1 MSNNEL
7 DVQSSLDYKK
17 IFNRLLEFKRLY
29 IFSVVLLLVI
39 SVIYNKTTKVLYENQ
54 IAILIS
60 DKGKSALTSD
70 NNFLQGIPLFS
81 GQVNIDNEIELLKSF
96 SLVKETI
103 QRMDLKASMF
113 TYKKNLV
120 SKMLASTSIIKK
132 SEVYESAPI
141 KIVIDPTQPQ
151 ATNLNFF
158 IEFIDENSFKIT
170 ARGSSIYLY
179 NYIDDQIIDVA
190 NNVFFENVY
199 KFGEEI
205 KTKYFSFQILKSQY
219 FDKNLTK
226 DNALFFYL
234 NNTNYLAYEYLGNL
248 KVAPISQTASIIK
261 ATLRGT
267 SYYRITDFL
276 NTLSSVFLDRN
287 LEKKNNAAASTVSFI
302 DNQISEFKD
311 SLSMAEANL
320 KTFRTNNQVMDLSF
334 QGQQVF
340 TKLEQ
345 LETERAALETQKRY
359 YQYLKD
365 YFNKNR
371 DASDL
376 LAPSS
381 MNVVDPIL
389 SSLVAELLNR
399 TSERNT
405 ITSNNPS
412 SGNILLKDLNI
423 KIDNLKKTILENVTS
438 SLSTIGSSISE
449 IEYRINK
456 LSGQISAMP
465 KTELQLK
472 GIERKFELNSTIY
485 TFLLQKRSEA
495 QIAKASSMPDYE
507 VVEPARAI
515 SPSVVSPKST
525 LNYIIALFFGLFLPT
540 AYVLVIDF
548 FNNKVR
554 YIEDLEAI
562 VSKPILGRVFHNFR
576 KTVLI
581 VAKRPNSSVSESFR
595 SIRTNFQFFNHS
607 GNKQVVL
614 FTSSSSG
621 DGKTFCSINF
631 ASALALSGN
640 KTVLLEFD
648 LRRPKVHQEFGSS
661 NMIGISSFLID
672 KAVIDDII
680 VPTEIPNL
688 DLISAGPAAPNPAEL
703 IASERSAEFI
713 ETLKEMY
720 DYIIIDSAP
729 VGIVSETFLLMK
741 YSDVNVF
748 VVRLEHTV
756 KDAVR
761 SAVKSM
767 DSNGFS
773 NFNLLI
779 NDLNTAKE
787 TFKHQYD
794 NKYYTDK
801 EDGFIKRLFKPSAN

>member
-1 MSNNEL
+1 MNNNEL

-17 IFNRLLEFKRLY
+17 IFNRLLEFKRLFIACIVLFL
-29 IFSVVLLLVI
+29 IF
-39 SVIYNKTTKVLYENQ
+39 SVIYNKTAKVMYENTTS
-54 IAILIS
+54 ILIS
-60 DKGKSALTSD
+60 DKGKSALTSGD
-70 NNFLQGIPLFS
+70 NFLQGIPLLS
-81 GQVNIDNEIELLKSF
+81 GQVNIDNEIEVLKSF
-96 SLVKETI
+96 SLIKETI
-103 QRMDLKASMF
+103 QRMDMKSSMF
-113 TYKKNLV
+113 TYKKNMI
-120 SKMLASTSIIKK
+120 SKMLASSSFVKK
-132 SEVYESAPI
+132 TEVYESAPI
-141 KIVIDPTQPQ
+141 KITIDPTQPQ
-151 ATNLNFF
+151 ATNLNFY
-158 IEFIDENSFKIT
+158 IEFIDENSFKIR
-170 ARGSSIYLY
+170 AEGSSIYLY
-179 NYIDDQIIDVA
+179 NYIDDEITDVI

-199 KFGEEI
+199 KFGEDI
-205 KTKYFSFQILKSQY
+205 KTKYFSFQILKTSN

-226 DNALFFYL
+226 DRALYFYL
-234 NNTNYLAYEYLGNL
+234 NNTNYLTYEYLYSL
-248 KVAPISQTASIIK
+248 EVASISQTASIIK

-276 NTLSSVFLDRN
+276 NTLTNVFLDRN

-311 SLSMAEANL
+311 SLSTAEASL
-320 KTFRTNNQVMDLSF
+320 KSFRTTNKVMDLSF

-345 LETERAALETQKRY
+345 LETERAVLQTQRRY
-359 YQYLKD
+359 YQYLHE

-376 LAPSS
+376 MAPSS

-389 SSLVAELLNR
+389 NSLVSELL
-399 TSERNT
+399 TQTAERNN
-405 ITSNNPS
+405 ITSNNPNS
-412 SGNILLKDLNI
+412 DNILLKDINN
-423 KIDNLKKTILENVTS
+423 KIANLKRTISENVNS
-438 SLSTIGSSISE
+438 SLSTIGGSISE
-449 IEYRINK
+449 IEYRINR
-456 LSGQISAMP
+456 LSGEISSMP

-507 VVEPARAI
+507 VLEPARAI
-515 SPSVVSPKST
+515 SPSIVSPKRS
-525 LNYIIALFFGLFLPT
+525 LNYLIALFLGMFLPT
-540 AYVLVIDF
+540 CYVLFIDF
-548 FNNKVR
+548 FNNRVR
-554 YIEDLEAI
+554 YLEDLEAI
-562 VSKPILGRVFHNFR
+562 VNKPVLGKVFHNFR

-595 SIRTNFQFFNHS
+595 SIRTNFQFFNNS
-607 GNKQVVL
+607 GKKQIVL

-631 ASALALSGN
+631 ASALALNGS

-661 NMIGISSFLID
+661 NMIGISSYLID

-703 IASERSAEFI
+703 IASERTAEFI
-713 ETLKEMY
+713 DTLKEMY

-748 VVRLEHTV
+748 VVRLEYTV

-767 DSNGFS
+767 ESNGFS

-779 NDLNTAKE
+779 NDLNTTRE

-794 NKYYTDK
+794 NKYYTDN
-801 EDGFIKRLFKPSAN
+801 EGGFFKRLFKPSVN